1 MSYLFLDLFEHLLA
15 TLRLLGSDLHVDAL
29 HLAGLVVSLVTALAP
44 VVLAILISRRGSKA
58 AIHSIES
65 LIFMHYRL
73 VRNDLDRVIDL
84 YIWLLLPLP
93 FSALKP
99 FDVRKDGTL
108 TIE

>member
-1 MSYLFLDLFEHLLA
+1 
-15 TLRLLGSDLHVDAL
+15 
-29 HLAGLVVSLVTALAP
+29 
-44 VVLAILISRRGSKA
+44 
-58 AIHSIES
+58 
-65 LIFMHYRL
+65 MHYRL